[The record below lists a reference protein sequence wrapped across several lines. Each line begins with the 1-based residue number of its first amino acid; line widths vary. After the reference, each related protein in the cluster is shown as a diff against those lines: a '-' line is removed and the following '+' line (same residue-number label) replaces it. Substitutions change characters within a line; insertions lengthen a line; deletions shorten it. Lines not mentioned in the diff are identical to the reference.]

1 MGQYFSNFNVQ
12 WDTIQAQER
21 KKSSHLLHHEW
32 TLSTS
37 EISQMKTITVH
48 HLYVESKKVKSVK
61 NRE

>member
-12 WDTIQAQER
+12 WDTIQARER
-21 KKSSHLLHHEW
+21 KKSSHLLHHER
-32 TLSTS
+32 TLGTT
-37 EISQMKTITVH
+37 EISQIRTSTEH